1 MTIGEFLI
9 IYERNHVAFLKS
21 RRGTSRR
28 LQKYV
33 GQLAAI
39 QLADLTKMQVL
50 DWFHAIGAAQG
61 GHAANHAV
69 QDLHSMYVKANDWE
83 TYDGKNPAARVK
95 KYPKHSRERF
105 VQSHE
110 MPWLL
115 KVLADEVPKVEAFF
129 LCLLLTGARRDEARL
144 MKWAHLDLDS
154 GLWHK
159 PTTKTGAPH
168 TIPLPAQLMTRLR
181 QLSRP
186 TEWVFPSSPN
196 SQNGMQAR
204 EWSAT
209 AVEFCWRRIRKQ
221 VGLKDVRIH
230 DLRRT
235 AASWLAINGSNMPVI
250 QSMLNHKSLTSTQI
264 YARLSVAPVRL
275 ALDDQAERMLGP
287 VPVPVPVSEPVPLS
301 TPIARTL
308 PSEVYQTEWPG

>member
-1 MTIGEFLI
+1 MTIGEFLV

-21 RRGTSRR
+21 RRNTSLR

-33 GQLAAI
+33 GLLAAI

-50 DWFHAIGAAQG
+50 DWFHAIGADKG
-61 GHAANHAV
+61 GSAANHAI
-69 QDLHSMYVKANDWE
+69 QDLHSMYVKASDWE
-83 TYDGKNPAARVK
+83 IYEGKNPSDRVK
-95 KYPKHSRERF
+95 KFPKHSRERF

-115 KVLADEVPKVEAFF
+115 KALADELPKVETYF

-144 MKWAHLDLDS
+144 MKWTHLDLVHA
-154 GLWHK
+154 LWHK
-159 PTTKTGAPH
+159 PTTKTGVPH
-168 TIPLPAQLMTRLR
+168 TVPLPAQLVNRLQ
-181 QLSRP
+181 QLPRT

-196 SQNGMQAR
+196 SKNGMQAGQ
-204 EWSAT
+204 WCGT
-209 AVEFCWRRIRKQ
+209 AVEQQWRRIRKQ
-221 VGLKDVRIH
+221 VGIKDVRIH

-235 AASWLAINGSNMPVI
+235 AASWLAINGSNLPVI
-250 QSMLNHKSLTSTQI
+250 QSMLNHKSLTSTQV

-287 VPVPVPVSEPVPLS
+287 VPTPVPPVSM
-301 TPIARTL
+301 
-308 PSEVYQTEWPG
+308 SESVQEWPG